1 MATTLAAGRFDIA
14 LSQRPRGSSIDVLPP
29 RLYPGR
35 PATIRPLARR
45 RREAST
51 SRVAPPWVSGWSCNE
66 EQAGQAFYVERSQIT
81 TKSARRTKK
90 TRAFRSNLSGGM
102 EARFERRVR

>member
-1 MATTLAAGRFDIA
+1 MCFRRGCTLGARGRKYPPLGSTAAVGVYVA
-14 LSQRPRGSSIDVLPP
+14 
-29 RLYPGR
+29 
-35 PATIRPLARR
+35 
-45 RREAST
+45 
-51 SRVAPPWVSGWSCNE
+51 VAPQRLAGWSCNE

-102 EARFERRVR
+102 EARFERRAYDER